1 MPRDEAATVA
11 APESAAEAMPR
22 AGARLS
28 IAPARKELADIL
40 LRPTAIAL
48 IGAGNDAGNSAGRP
62 LHLLRW
68 HEFKGT
74 VYPVNAS
81 RRLVQGTH
89 AWPALS
95 ALPGPVDQAL
105 ILLEDD
111 EAAIDAVEACGRAGV
126 PLAVIYTALGGDDA
140 DARGRRARLIEAG
153 RRHGVRILGPG
164 SAGLVV
170 PANDLALTTEPAF
183 AAHKLAAGRLM
194 VLAQGGGA
202 MGGLFARGAA
212 RGVGFAALVSLGQEA
227 DLTLGEIGALAAADP
242 DIDAFILFLNGL
254 HHAGSL
260 VRFAAAAHAAGKPI
274 IAYKLRRDPATATM
288 SEAANAAADAFFAAQ
303 GIVRVEHFDAL
314 LELAPMMVRRRPAR
328 GRTAAV
334 VSAAECEGAVAADRL
349 AALGVAVDGLDD
361 LARERLAQAGIRLA
375 AGRVADLSATAQP
388 DAMRAVL
395 DEALDA
401 PNNDVVLAVLGAGAA
416 LDAEGAVAPVVA
428 AAQRS
433 DKPLAAIVAP
443 EAPEAFRLLAAAG
456 IAAFRTPEAAAD
468 GLRGF
473 LQWSPPTASP
483 LLWDDD
489 VPARTGHRVLHAGQ
503 AMQIFRLL
511 GITIPTMFWLKRDT
525 EPPKSMPFPPPYV
538 VKVLSPQIRHPAD
551 IGGIALGIE
560 TVSALRFA
568 VETVMVNAAAA
579 EPDAY
584 LDGVAIQRLERGLA
598 EVAIRF
604 ERDPEA
610 GPIVTLA
617 MGEGREETYGDRA
630 VRLAPFDRGTAYAM
644 IDEVRG
650 LMPLR
655 GHRNRAPGDL
665 DALAQALVAM
675 SSFALITA
683 PRVLA
688 AAVDPLLIRGAG
700 QGIVALDGWMRTE

>member
-1 MPRDEAATVA
+1 VLHGALTNGGHVV
-11 APESAAEAMPR
+11 
-22 AGARLS
+22 AGAR
-28 IAPARKELADIL
+28 RE
-40 LRPTAIAL
+40 
-48 IGAGNDAGNSAGRP
+48 
-62 LHLLRW
+62 
-68 HEFKGT
+68 
-74 VYPVNAS
+74 
-81 RRLVQGTH
+81 RLV
-89 AWPALS
+89 
-95 ALPGPVDQAL
+95 
-105 ILLEDD
+105 
-111 EAAIDAVEACGRAGV
+111 
-126 PLAVIYTALGGDDA
+126 
-140 DARGRRARLIEAG
+140 EAG
-153 RRHGVRILGPG
+153 RRHDVRILGPG
-164 SAGLVV
+164 SSGLVV
-170 PANDLALTTEPAF
+170 PSTGLALTTEPAF
-183 AAHKLAAGRLM
+183 GARKLAAGRLM
-194 VLAQGGGA
+194 MLAQGGGA
-202 MGGLFARGAA
+202 LGPLHSRGAA
-212 RGVGFAALVSLGQEA
+212 RDLGFAALVSLGEEL
-227 DLTLGEIGALAAADP
+227 DLALGEVGALAAPDP
-242 DIDAFILFLNGL
+242 DVDAFLLFLSGL
-254 HHAGSL
+254 RHTAPLAH
-260 VRFAAAAHAAGKPI
+260 FAAAAHAHGKPI
-274 IAYKLRRDPATATM
+274 LAYKLRRDPAAPTM
-288 SEAANAAADAFFAAQ
+288 SEAADAAADAFFAAH
-303 GIVRVEHFDAL
+303 GIVRVDQFETL

-334 VSAAECEGAVAADRL
+334 VSTAECAGALAADRL
-349 AALGVAVDGLDD
+349 ASLGVAVDGLDD
-361 LARERLAQAGIRLA
+361 LARERLAQAGVSLA
-375 AGRVADLSATAQP
+375 AGRVADLSDAPKP
-388 DAMRAVL
+388 DAVRAVL

-401 PNNDVVLAVLGAGAA
+401 PNNDVVLAVLGAGAEI
-416 LDAEGAVAPVVA
+416 DAEAALAPVIA

-433 DKPLAAIVAP
+433 DKPLAALVAP
-443 EAPEAFRLLAAAG
+443 EAPEALRLLSAAG

-473 LQWSPPTASP
+473 LQWSPPTAPP

-489 VPARTGHRVLHAGQ
+489 VPARAGHRVLHAGQ

-525 EPPKSMPFPPPYV
+525 EPPKAMPFPPPYV
-538 VKVLSPQIRHPAD
+538 VKVLSPHIRHPAD

-568 VETVMVNAAAA
+568 IETVTVNAAAA

-604 ERDPEA
+604 ERDPEV

-650 LMPLR
+650 LTPLR

-688 AAVDPLLIRGAG
+688 AAVDPLLVRGQG
-700 QGIVALDGWMRTE
+700 QGIVALDGWMKTE